1 MMAIQILTTNSV
13 PSFLRTV
20 SSLIKQWSSRGR
32 GRVDPWFRGHEDAV
46 YELRPGIYRYKI
58 ADEGELRA
66 EFRRR
71 SSPMLFETRPSDDW
85 EWYFLMQHYGLPTR
99 LLDWSDGALLGLYF
113 AVRSS
118 KSDRNAAVWVLD
130 PWWLNKRV
138 IGKSEIMQT
147 WESAVQEYLPR
158 VFDKA
163 GKRRVPLLP
172 LAIEPA
178 HLWRRISAQRS
189 CFTIHGKQQDGLTEV
204 AEEKGRGHIVK
215 IVIPRNRVVRIKREL
230 ATCGITETTVFPD
243 LEGLSRELTSS
254 WARKPI
260 QSSSLV
266 RR

>member
-1 MMAIQILTTNSV
+1 MSCALASTATRLLTKMNCG
-13 PSFLRTV
+13 PSSGAAL
-20 SSLIKQWSSRGR
+20 SANMS
-32 GRVDPWFRGHEDAV
+32 
-46 YELRPGIYRYKI
+46 
-58 ADEGELRA
+58 
-66 EFRRR
+66 
-71 SSPMLFETRPSDDW
+71 ETRPSDDW
-85 EWYFLMQHYGLPTR
+85 ERYFLMQHYGVPTR

-138 IGKSEIMQT
+138 IGKSEVMQT
-147 WESAVQEYLPR
+147 WEAAVQAYLPQ
-158 VFDKA
+158 VFDKD
-163 GKRRVPLLP
+163 GKRRVPRLP

-178 HLWRRISAQRS
+178 HLVRRISAQRS
-189 CFTIHGKQQDGLTEV
+189 CFTIHGKEPDGLTEV
-204 AEEKGRGHIVK
+204 AEDKGRGHLVK

-230 ATCGITETTVFPD
+230 STCGITETTVFPD

-260 QSSSLV
+260 QSSALV